1 MERAAPA
8 ADLRLALVS
17 ECFEVLVEEL
27 AHFVLRGRLAL
38 LLDEPF
44 STKPQQLARDEEGRS
59 APLVHAAGH
68 PARASR
74 MIGASCSAV
83 RETFSGMALL
93 TACRG
98 NWNQE
103 AGSMVAPLTLAVNN
117 ISSSLELSGLCRIAD
132 IGSGGKA
139 KTQDGVA
146 MRRFTPA
153 ALDGNQFP
161 LTLAAGLR
169 ASFAD
174 VVFESLPDGLTALM
188 SRLDANHGEQG
199 HGPSA
204 PEPNRAD
211 RGGRRRAA

>member
-59 APLVHAAGH
+59 APLVHAAD
-68 PARASR
+68 R
-74 MIGASCSAV
+74 MIGANCSAV
-83 RETFSGMALL
+83 RETFSGMAFL

-103 AGSMVAPLTLAVNN
+103 AGSIVAPLTLAVNN
-117 ISSSLELSGLCRIAD
+117 LRL
-132 IGSGGKA
+132 A
-139 KTQDGVA
+139 KYFVGTRTKWLVS
-146 MRRFTPA
+146 
-153 ALDGNQFP
+153 NC
-161 LTLAAGLR
+161 
-169 ASFAD
+169 
-174 VVFESLPDGLTALM
+174 
-188 SRLDANHGEQG
+188 
-199 HGPSA
+199 
-204 PEPNRAD
+204 
-211 RGGRRRAA
+211 